1 MKTHPCYQCGF
12 CCKISACGYGKWDAA
27 NHRCSFLNTNG
38 SCSKYAEIIE
48 HEKNVRFPMMGC
60 GCSSILFND
69 MRDAKMRE
77 LGVDLQVEEDEELG
91 PIDDSILK
99 LLFPG

>member
-1 MKTHPCYQCGF
+1 
-12 CCKISACGYGKWDAA
+12 
-27 NHRCSFLNTNG
+27 
-38 SCSKYAEIIE
+38 
-48 HEKNVRFPMMGC
+48 
-60 GCSSILFND
+60 
-69 MRDAKMRE
+69 MRE